1 MADLKLYVGTFCP
14 FCMKVKTFIKDNNIE
29 GIEYINID
37 EDKAGR
43 EHLVE
48 VGGKKQVPCLFVDE
62 KPMYES
68 NDIIEYLKAN
78 FVK

>member
-1 MADLKLYVGTFCP
+1 MANLNLYIGTYCP
-14 FCMKVKTFIKDNNIE
+14 FCRKVENFIEDNNIS
-29 GIEYINID
+29 GVNYINID
-37 EDKAGR
+37 KDKEAR

-68 NDIIEYLKAN
+68 MDIINYLKEN
-78 FVK
+78 YL

>member
-1 MADLKLYVGTFCP
+1 MANLNLYIGTYCP
-14 FCMKVKTFIKDNNIE
+14 FCRKVENFIEDNDISGVN
-29 GIEYINID
+29 YINID
-37 EDKAGR
+37 KDKEAR

-68 NDIIEYLKAN
+68 MDIINYLKEN
-78 FVK
+78 YL